1 MPRRRSPGRVLVVT
15 LLVVTAGYLA
25 WRVAVLA
32 GLEAHFGSGFDEQR
46 FNRLQ
51 QEYDRREDAFARAD
65 ARMRKLVAEHPRAER
80 IDWSRYRTCVREP
93 GRPSDTCTTT
103 PPRDQKVYDALWGV
117 SVILHQRK
125 DEGRTF
131 YRFYH
136 EDPPRYTIMRAP
148 EDTAEEAEEY
158 ADAHGFRSTRPLGPG
173 WTILGPIDDISR
185 EEKQFP

>member
-1 MPRRRSPGRVLVVT
+1 MPHKRSPGRVLVVT
-15 LLVVTAGYLA
+15 LLVVTAGCLA
-25 WRVAVLA
+25 WWVAVLA
-32 GLEAHFGSGFDEQR
+32 GLEAHFGSGLDEQR

-51 QEYDRREDAFARAD
+51 QEYDRHEDAFARAD
-65 ARMRKLVAEHPRAER
+65 ARMRKLIAEHPRAER
-80 IDWSRYRTCVREP
+80 IAWSQYQTCVREP

-103 PPRDQKVYDALWGV
+103 TPPDQEVYGALWGV
-117 SVILHQRK
+117 SVILYQSK

-158 ADAHGFRSTRPLGPG
+158 ADAHGFRSTRTLGPG
-173 WTILGPIDDISR
+173 WTILGPIDDVGR

>member
-1 MPRRRSPGRVLVVT
+1 MPHRRSPGRILVAT

-25 WRVAVLA
+25 WRVAVLMGLAAYFGA
-32 GLEAHFGSGFDEQR
+32 GLDEQR

-65 ARMRKLVAEHPRAER
+65 ARMRELIAQHPRAER
-80 IDWSRYRTCVREP
+80 IDWSGYRTCVREP
-93 GRPSDTCTTT
+93 GRPSAICATT

-117 SVILHQRK
+117 SVILYQSK
-125 DEGRTF
+125 DQGRTF

-148 EDTAEEAEEY
+148 EDTAAEAEEY
-158 ADAHGFRSTRPLGPG
+158 ADAHGFRSTRTLGPG
-173 WTILGPIDDISR
+173 WTILGPIDDIDR